1 MPTTTAPAVPDTKQG
16 RARALFAS
24 GGALNTTRTSRQTYS
39 PRPRRR
45 LARTATRI
53 LAASLAS
60 GAAFAALAGT
70 SAAATKAADPGATAT
85 PAHYWASPGAPWAS
99 PGAPWGAPGR
109 WQADASGMWAG
120 PSGMWDGPAPASS
133 RWAEYFHVAST
144 NPAGPG
150 VIIVTGAFS
159 DGGVEHPGRTI
170 DQAVF
175 NGGSFRIDHSAGHPT
190 SRFNPK
196 TCVGT
201 ITQTGPFRVYHGTGR
216 FAGINGSGTYHF
228 DATYTTARTTTGCS
242 KTMTAYIETIN
253 GTATLSPSAARNIA
267 PKTM

>member
-1 MPTTTAPAVPDTKQG
+1 MLTTTAPAVPDIKQG
-16 RARALFAS
+16 HARALCAA
-24 GGALNTTRTSRQTYS
+24 GGAQAAASTSHQTSS
-39 PRPRRR
+39 PRPGRR
-45 LARTATRI
+45 LARTATLI
-53 LAASLAS
+53 LAAALAS
-60 GAAFAALAGT
+60 GTAFTALAGT
-70 SAAATKAADPGATAT
+70 SSAATKAAGPGATAT
-85 PAHYWASPGAPWAS
+85 PARYWAST
-99 PGAPWGAPGR
+99 GAPWGGPGR
-109 WQADASGMWAG
+109 WRAGLSGRWDG
-120 PSGMWDGPAPASS
+120 PSGRWDGPASASS

-159 DGGVEHPGRTI
+159 DGGVEHPGRAI

-201 ITQTGPFRVYHGTGR
+201 ITQTGPFHVYDGTGR
-216 FAGINGSGTYHF
+216 FAGINGSGTYQF
-228 DATYTTARTTTGCS
+228 DATYTTARAATGCS

-267 PKTM
+267 PKAM

>member
-1 MPTTTAPAVPDTKQG
+1 MK
-16 RARALFAS
+16 AS
-24 GGALNTTRTSRQTYS
+24 STSHQTSS
-39 PRPRRR
+39 PRPRRT

-53 LAASLAS
+53 LAASLVSA
-60 GAAFAALAGT
+60 AAFAGLAGT
-70 SAAATKAADPGATAT
+70 SSAATKVADLGATAT
-85 PAHYWASPGAPWAS
+85 PARYWASPGAPW
-99 PGAPWGAPGR
+99 GGPGR
-109 WQADASGMWAG
+109 WRAG
-120 PSGMWDGPAPASS
+120 PSGTWHGSSGMWEGPAPAFS
-133 RWAEYFHVAST
+133 RWTEYFHVAST

-175 NGGSFRIDHSAGHPT
+175 NGGSFRIDHSTGHPT

-201 ITQTGPFRVYHGTGR
+201 ITQTGPFHLYDGTGR
-216 FAGINGSGTYHF
+216 FAGINGSGTYQF
-228 DATYTTARTTTGCS
+228 DATYTTARTITGCS

-253 GTATLSPSAARNIA
+253 GTATLSPPAARNIA
-267 PKTM
+267 SKTM

>member
-1 MPTTTAPAVPDTKQG
+1 MLTTTAPTVPDIEQG
-16 RARALFAS
+16 RARALRAMGGTLAAAS
-24 GGALNTTRTSRQTYS
+24 TSHQTSS

-45 LARTATRI
+45 LVRTATRI

-70 SAAATKAADPGATAT
+70 SSAATKAADPGATAT
-85 PAHYWASPGAPWAS
+85 PARYWAS

-109 WQADASGMWAG
+109 WRADPSGMWAV
-120 PSGMWDGPAPASS
+120 PSGMWAGPAPASS

-144 NPAGPG
+144 SPAGPG

-159 DGGVEHPGRTI
+159 DGGAEHPGRAI
-170 DQAVF
+170 DQAIF
-175 NGGSFRIDHSAGHPT
+175 NGGSFRIDHSTGHPT

-201 ITQTGPFRVYHGTGR
+201 ITQTGPFRVYDGTGR
-216 FAGINGSGTYHF
+216 FAGLAGSGTYHF

-253 GTATLSPSAARNIA
+253 GSATLSPPAARNIA

>member
-1 MPTTTAPAVPDTKQG
+1 MVTTTAPAGPDIKQG
-16 RARALFAS
+16 RARPLRAM
-24 GGALNTTRTSRQTYS
+24 GGALAAASTSHQTSS

-45 LARTATRI
+45 LACTATRI

-70 SAAATKAADPGATAT
+70 SSAATKTAGPGATAT
-85 PAHYWASPGAPWAS
+85 PARYWAS

-109 WQADASGMWAG
+109 WRAG
-120 PSGMWDGPAPASS
+120 PSGMWARPSGMWAGPAPASS

-144 NPAGPG
+144 SPAGPG

-159 DGGVEHPGRTI
+159 DGGAEHPGRTI
-170 DQAVF
+170 DQAIF

-201 ITQTGPFRVYHGTGR
+201 ITQTGPFRVYDGTGR
-216 FAGINGSGTYHF
+216 FAAIHGSGTYHF

-253 GTATLSPSAARNIA
+253 GSATLSPPAARNIA

>member
-1 MPTTTAPAVPDTKQG
+1 MVTTTARAVPDIKQS
-16 RARALFAS
+16 RARALRAM
-24 GGALNTTRTSRQTYS
+24 GGALAAASTSHQTSS

-70 SAAATKAADPGATAT
+70 SSAATKAADPGATAT
-85 PAHYWASPGAPWAS
+85 PARYWAS

-109 WQADASGMWAG
+109 WRAGPRGMWAVPSGMWAG
-120 PSGMWDGPAPASS
+120 PVAASS
-133 RWAEYFHVAST
+133 RWAEYFRVAST
-144 NPAGPG
+144 SPAGPG

-159 DGGVEHPGRTI
+159 DGGAEHPGRAI
-170 DQAVF
+170 DQAIF

-201 ITQTGPFRVYHGTGR
+201 ITQTGPFRVYDGTGR
-216 FAGINGSGTYHF
+216 FAAIHGSGTYHF

-253 GTATLSPSAARNIA
+253 GSATLSPPAARNIA

>member
-1 MPTTTAPAVPDTKQG
+1 MPTTTAPAVPDIKQG
-16 RARALFAS
+16 RARALRAA
-24 GGALNTTRTSRQTYS
+24 GGALAAASTSHQTSS

-53 LAASLAS
+53 LAAPLAS

-70 SAAATKAADPGATAT
+70 SSAATKAAGPGAMAT
-85 PAHYWASPGAPWAS
+85 PARYWAS
-99 PGAPWGAPGR
+99 PGAPWGASGR
-109 WQADASGMWAG
+109 WRAGLSGMWNV
-120 PSGMWDGPAPASS
+120 PSGMWGPAPASS

-175 NGGSFRIDHSAGHPT
+175 NGGRFRIDHSAGHPT

-201 ITQTGPFRVYHGTGR
+201 ITQTGPFHVYDGTGR
-216 FAGINGSGTYHF
+216 FAGINGSGTYQF

>member
-1 MPTTTAPAVPDTKQG
+1 MNPT
-16 RARALFAS
+16 S
-24 GGALNTTRTSRQTYS
+24 TSHQTS
-39 PRPRRR
+39 CPRPRRT
-45 LARTATRI
+45 LARTTTLI
-53 LAASLAS
+53 LAAVLAS

-70 SAAATKAADPGATAT
+70 SSAATRAAGPGATAT
-85 PAHYWASPGAPWAS
+85 PARYWASPGAS
-99 PGAPWGAPGR
+99 WGGPGR
-109 WQADASGMWAG
+109 WLAGPSGMWGGPSGMWDG
-120 PSGMWDGPAPASS
+120 PSGMWDGPAPAFS

-150 VIIVTGAFS
+150 VIIVSGAFS

-201 ITQTGPFRVYHGTGR
+201 ITQTGPFHVYDGTGR
-216 FAGINGSGTYHF
+216 FAGINGSGTYQF
-228 DATYTTARTTTGCS
+228 DAIYTTARTTAGCS

-253 GTATLSPSAARNIA
+253 GTATLSVRE
-267 PKTM
+267 

>member
-1 MPTTTAPAVPDTKQG
+1 MLTTTAPTVPDIEQG
-16 RARALFAS
+16 RARALCAM
-24 GGALNTTRTSRQTYS
+24 GGALAAASTSHQTSS
-39 PRPRRR
+39 PRPR

-53 LAASLAS
+53 LAAALAS

-70 SAAATKAADPGATAT
+70 SSAATKAADPGATAT
-85 PAHYWASPGAPWAS
+85 PARYWASPGAPWD
-99 PGAPWGAPGR
+99 GPGR
-109 WQADASGMWAG
+109 WRAGLGGMWDAPHGMWA
-120 PSGMWDGPAPASS
+120 GPAPASS

-144 NPAGPG
+144 SPAGPG

-159 DGGVEHPGRTI
+159 DGGAEHPGRAI
-170 DQAVF
+170 DEAIF
-175 NGGSFRIDHSAGHPT
+175 NGGSFRIDHSTGHPT

-201 ITQTGPFRVYHGTGR
+201 ITQTGPFRVYDGTGR

-253 GTATLSPSAARNIA
+253 GSATLSPPAARNIA
-267 PKTM
+267 PKSM

>member
-1 MPTTTAPAVPDTKQG
+1 MNA
-16 RARALFAS
+16 
-24 GGALNTTRTSRQTYS
+24 TSTSHQTSS
-39 PRPRRR
+39 PQPRRT
-45 LARTATRI
+45 LARTATLV
-53 LAASLAS
+53 LAAVLAS

-70 SAAATKAADPGATAT
+70 SSAVAKAAGPGATAT
-85 PAHYWASPGAPWAS
+85 PARYWASPGAPW
-99 PGAPWGAPGR
+99 GGLGR
-109 WQADASGMWAG
+109 WRAGPNGMWDG
-120 PSGMWDGPAPASS
+120 PSGMWDGPAPAFS

-190 SRFNPK
+190 SRFNPQ

-201 ITQTGPFRVYHGTGR
+201 ITQTGPFHIYDGTGR
-216 FAGINGSGTYHF
+216 FAGINGSGTYQF
-228 DATYTTARTTTGCS
+228 DATYTTARTTAGCS

-267 PKTM
+267 SKTI